1 MTVPLRQ
8 LSILKFV
15 HYVKSVCIRSYS
27 VPYFPAFGLNTDTFY
42 AVVLCISL
50 YISVYLA
57 TSN

>member
-50 YISVYLA
+50 YISV
-57 TSN
+57 